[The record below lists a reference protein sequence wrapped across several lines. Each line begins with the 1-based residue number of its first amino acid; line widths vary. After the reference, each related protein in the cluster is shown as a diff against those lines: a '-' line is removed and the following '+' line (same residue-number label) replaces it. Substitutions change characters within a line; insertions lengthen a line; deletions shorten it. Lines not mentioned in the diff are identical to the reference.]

1 MRSVNVSPLGHQQA
15 RNVATPNHALPS
27 IHQRRVSVKEPSV
40 HTLEEDDYFGGS
52 PLKKRVKEQ
61 PLFAPIPPKRQAE
74 KEQEQEP
81 APDTKNMNAQEIS
94 IAQQIKEQKMQ
105 LEFEK
110 QKQQTDKALREKKG
124 LQQTIDTMKKTFKI
138 EMKQAK
144 TKAKEMFEEMLRERL

>member
-1 MRSVNVSPLGHQQA
+1 
-15 RNVATPNHALPS
+15 
-27 IHQRRVSVKEPSV
+27 
-40 HTLEEDDYFGGS
+40 
-52 PLKKRVKEQ
+52 
-61 PLFAPIPPKRQAE
+61 
-74 KEQEQEP
+74 
-81 APDTKNMNAQEIS
+81 
-94 IAQQIKEQKMQ
+94 MQ